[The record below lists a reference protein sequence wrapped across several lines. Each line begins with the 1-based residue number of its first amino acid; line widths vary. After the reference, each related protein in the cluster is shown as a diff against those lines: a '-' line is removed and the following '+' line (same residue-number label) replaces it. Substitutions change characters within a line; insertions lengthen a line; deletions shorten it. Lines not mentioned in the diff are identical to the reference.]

1 MVLGN
6 PEGTVRLEKLSEW
19 GSQGETVTQRPR
31 RQTVKGRGDIDVH
44 GDLVLMAKKYKSSK
58 CLLPEERLSKRWYGW
73 SLGFPCGPAGKEPAC
88 NAGDLGSIPKLGRSS
103 GEGKGYPLQSSGLEN
118 SMDCSLPGSSIHGIH
133 QARILKWV
141 AISFSRGSPWPRDQT
156 CICCIERWILYHW
169 ATREAHL

>member
-1 MVLGN
+1 MCIYVNTHTHPYSQGHKVMTH

-118 SMDCSLPGSSIHGIH
+118 SMDYRPRGCKGSDMTEW
-133 QARILKWV
+133 L
-141 AISFSRGSPWPRDQT
+141 SFSLSWLFSGIPCSS
-156 CICCIERWILYHW
+156 
-169 ATREAHL
+169 